1 MAYAL
6 RVIDPSPKTVQD
18 ASIGAQSRVPNF
30 FVVGAPRCASTFMY
44 TYLRQHPDV
53 FMAAN
58 KDPRFFCSDLDSG
71 SDADAGFFMRDEQEY
86 LSLFADAHGARR
98 MGEACVFNLFSTV
111 AAARI
116 KAASPEAK
124 IIIMLRDPVEQ
135 MYSYHAVRRRNA
147 TEDLDF
153 EAALAAEAD
162 RREGR
167 RLPRLAR
174 NVKMYQYRAVASYT
188 DQVARY
194 FDAFGRHN
202 VHVVI
207 FDDFVRDPAA
217 SYRATLEFLDVDPD
231 FRPDFEIVN
240 AHAANISPRL
250 ATLLRDPATVR
261 RLKRLVPGR
270 LHYPIG
276 WLRARLRGLN
286 QQPTLRAPVD
296 LELRDRLRTE
306 LGPEVMRLGA
316 LLGRD
321 LSAIW

>member
-1 MAYAL
+1 
-6 RVIDPSPKTVQD
+6 
-18 ASIGAQSRVPNF
+18 
-30 FVVGAPRCASTFMY
+30 MY

-53 FMAAN
+53 FMPGR

-71 SDADAGFFMRDEQEY
+71 SDADAGFFIRDEEQY
-86 LSLFADAHGARR
+86 LALFAETGGARR
-98 MGEACVFNLFSTV
+98 VGEACTANLFSTV

-116 KAASPEAK
+116 KAKRPDAK

-147 TEDLDF
+147 SEDLDF

-162 RREGR
+162 RRAGR

-194 FDAFGRHN
+194 FDAFGREN
-202 VHVVI
+202 VHVII

-217 SYRATLEFLDVDPD
+217 SYRATLEFLGVDPD
-231 FRPDFEIVN
+231 FRPELAVVN
-240 AHAANISPRL
+240 PHTTNISPRL
-250 ATLLRDPATVR
+250 ATLLRDPAVLN
-261 RLKRLVPGR
+261 RLKRLVPRALHRR
-270 LHYPIG
+270 LDAIARRLRRWNRRPAPRSP
-276 WLRARLRGLN
+276 LDASTRARLR
-286 QQPTLRAPVD
+286 V
-296 LELRDRLRTE
+296 EFV
-306 LGPEVMRLGA
+306 PEVRRLGE

-321 LSAIW
+321 FTKLW

>member
-1 MAYAL
+1 MCSAE
-6 RVIDPSPKTVQD
+6 PSRARGVTGRSV
-18 ASIGAQSRVPNF
+18 RYPNF
-30 FVVGAPRCASTFMY
+30 FIVGAPRCASTFMY

-53 FMAAN
+53 FMPEH
-58 KDPRFFCSDLDSG
+58 KEPKFFCSDLDSG

-86 LSLFADAHGARR
+86 LNLFADAGGARR
-98 MGEACVFNLFSTV
+98 VGEACAANLFSTV

-135 MYSYHAVRRRNA
+135 MYSYHAVRRRHA

-174 NVKMYQYRAVASYT
+174 NVKMYQYRAVASFT

-194 FDAFGRHN
+194 FEAFGRHN

-217 SYRATLEFLDVDPD
+217 SYRATLEFLDIDPD

-261 RLKRLVPGR
+261 RLKRLVPGAFHRPINATAGR
-270 LHYPIG
+270 LQRWNRRPAPRIPMAAATRTR
-276 WLRARLRGLN
+276 LRAEF
-286 QQPTLRAPVD
+286 A
-296 LELRDRLRTE
+296 
-306 LGPEVMRLGA
+306 PEVRRLSE

-321 LSAIW
+321 LAELW